1 MSTHQEIM
9 EDFYKEIITRIRI
22 ARAGTVLI
30 VDPDDHEAEV
40 VDKNPKITIK
50 KKVKP
55 KK

>member
-30 VDPDDHEAEV
+30 VDPEDYETGM
-40 VDKNPKITIK
+40 VDKNPEITIK
-50 KKVKP
+50 KKTKS
-55 KK
+55 K